1 MDEIKVY
8 TDNTLMELGNS
19 FAMLQSEETNFFLD
33 KNEVNHAGRTMKNV
47 AEDMIALYEKTN
59 EHLKTA
65 YPNNT
70 VAESWIAVNNL
81 SARLLRETWI

>member
-8 TDNTLMELGNS
+8 TDDTLMDLGNS
-19 FAMLQSEETNFFLD
+19 FALLQSEETNFFLD
-33 KNEVNHAGRTMKNV
+33 KNEVNHAGRTMSDV
-47 AEDMIALYEKTN
+47 AKDMIALYEKTN

-65 YPNNT
+65 YPDNP

-81 SARLLRETWI
+81 SSKLLSETWL

>member
-1 MDEIKVY
+1 
-8 TDNTLMELGNS
+8 MELGNG

-33 KNEVNHAGRTMKNV
+33 KSEVNHAGRTMSDV
-47 AEDMIALYEKTN
+47 AKDMIALYDKTN

-70 VAESWIAVNNL
+70 VAESWIAVNNF
-81 SARLLRETWI
+81 SSKLLRETWL

>member
-8 TDNTLMELGNS
+8 ADATLLELGNS

-33 KNEVNHAGRTMKNV
+33 KNEVNQAGRTMKNV
-47 AEDMIALYEKTN
+47 AEDMIALYERTN
-59 EHLKTA
+59 EHLKAA
-65 YPNNT
+65 YPNNA

-81 SARLLRETWI
+81 SSKLLTETWL